1 MSKKYAEKPRQ
12 DSPKPPVRAAE
23 IYLLPLSLFIFF
35 AVIIVRSGWL
45 CEDSYITFR
54 TVYNFVNGFGL
65 RWNINERVQTFT
77 NPLWTLG
84 LSAAFYV
91 TREMYFTALFTSVA
105 VSLAAVALLISAAAN
120 RINMILIVLGLSL
133 SKAFVDF
140 STSGLENPMT
150 HLLLGGFFLVYFRLA
165 QRENLADTP
174 PAPLFWLSLFAAFGV
189 LNRMDIGVIFLPALA
204 HVFWKSVIRRAVVPV
219 RVSNLLAMIAGFLP
233 FILWEGFSLIYY
245 GFLFPNTAYA
255 KLSSGVHP
263 SERVEQGLYYLLNS
277 LNWDPI
283 TLFII
288 FGVLLTTLLAFPKR
302 RSHGFAA
309 LGVVLYLV
317 YIVRIGGDFM
327 SGRFLTAPL
336 FCAMI
341 LLAQMSLRPILQGV
355 PVMVILVLLGISEP
369 TPTIENYDPH
379 ARLVDNRGISD
390 GRSRDAEGSA
400 LARADRNTLLPNNER
415 VRRAQQLQRDS
426 VPVTIEPA
434 IGYFG
439 YAAGPYIHVLDTI
452 ALGDPLL
459 ARIPTRLMRGEWMIA
474 HFYRPIPDGYL
485 EASIDLGKINDP
497 SLQAYWEKLRYV
509 TRGGLLDRARLK
521 EIWNINTGKYD
532 HWLDEY
538 CLRNYAIDYAHE
550 VSSAREE
557 GSDWNAPGNY
567 RLNRYGLGIRFDS
580 GQHGILRGFTASL
593 NGGETYAF
601 AYFAQG
607 KEICRDTAAIPP
619 APTGGMVIYHGTFP
633 AQALQQQFDMLRI
646 LPANKPHKHSFG
658 HLRVDSAPIAKT
670 LAEISFPKAEGT
682 AWDAP
687 GNLFLNYQ
695 DLLITLDAASHA
707 RRFEISADCNDE
719 YQVVFFL
726 DQEKV
731 GEKIVPPNATTEGGL
746 SVSKKDV
753 PEAAVARGYNRI
765 LIAPYRGDGR
775 YSFGHFRLIE

>member
-1 MSKKYAEKPRQ
+1 
-12 DSPKPPVRAAE
+12 
-23 IYLLPLSLFIFF
+23 
-35 AVIIVRSGWL
+35 
-45 CEDSYITFR
+45 
-54 TVYNFVNGFGL
+54 
-65 RWNINERVQTFT
+65 
-77 NPLWTLG
+77 
-84 LSAAFYV
+84 
-91 TREMYFTALFTSVA
+91 
-105 VSLAAVALLISAAAN
+105 
-120 RINMILIVLGLSL
+120 
-133 SKAFVDF
+133 
-140 STSGLENPMT
+140 
-150 HLLLGGFFLVYFRLA
+150 
-165 QRENLADTP
+165 
-174 PAPLFWLSLFAAFGV
+174 
-189 LNRMDIGVIFLPALA
+189 MDIGVIFLPALA

-317 YIVRIGGDFM
+317 YVVRIGGDFM

-415 VRRAQQLQRDS
+415 VRRAQQLQRDG

-497 SLQAYWEKLRYV
+497 SLQAYWEKLRFV

-607 KEICRDTAAIPP
+607 NEICRETAAIPP

-670 LAEISFPKAEGT
+670 LAEISVPKAAGT

-726 DQEKV
+726 DQEMV
-731 GEKIVPPNATTEGGL
+731 GEKIVPPNATNEGGL

>member
-150 HLLLGGFFLVYFRLA
+150 HLLLGGFFLAYFRLA

-174 PAPLFWLSLFAAFGV
+174 PAPLFWLSLFAALGV

-317 YIVRIGGDFM
+317 YVVRIGGDFM

-415 VRRAQQLQRDS
+415 VRRAQQLQRDG

-567 RLNRYGLGIRFDS
+567 RLNRHGLGIRFDS
-580 GQHGILRGFTASL
+580 GQHGILLGFTASL
-593 NGGETYAF
+593 NGGETYTF

-607 KEICRDTAAIPP
+607 KEICRDTAAIPKS
-619 APTGGMVIYHGTFP
+619 PTGGMVIYHGTFP

-670 LAEISFPKAEGT
+670 LAEISVPKAEGT

>member
-1 MSKKYAEKPRQ
+1 MSKKYAEKLRQ
-12 DSPKPPVRAAE
+12 DNPKPPVRAAE

-165 QRENLADTP
+165 QRENLADAP
-174 PAPLFWLSLFAAFGV
+174 PAPLFWLSLFAALGV

-204 HVFWKSVIRRAVVPV
+204 HVFWKSVIRRAIVPV

-302 RSHGFAA
+302 RFQGFAA
-309 LGVVLYLV
+309 LGVILYLV
-317 YIVRIGGDFM
+317 YVVRIGGDFM

-355 PVMVILVLLGISEP
+355 PVMVILVLLGMSEP

-400 LARADRNTLLPNNER
+400 LARADRNTLLPKNER
-415 VRRAQQLQRDS
+415 VIRARQLKRDG

-439 YAAGPYIHVLDTI
+439 YAAGPTVHVLDTI

-459 ARIPTRLMRGEWMIA
+459 ARLPTKLMRGEWMIA

-497 SLQAYWEKLRYV
+497 SLQAYWEKLRFV
-509 TRGGLLDRARLK
+509 TRGGLLDWARLK

-550 VSSAREE
+550 ISSAREE

-567 RLNRYGLGIRFDS
+567 RLNRHGLGIRFDS

-619 APTGGMVIYHGTFP
+619 APTGGMVIYHGAFP
-633 AQALQQQFDMLRI
+633 AQAIQQQFDMLRI
-646 LPANKPHKHSFG
+646 LPANKPHKHSIG

-670 LAEISFPKAEGT
+670 LTEISVPKAEGT

-695 DLLITLDAASHA
+695 DLLITLDAVDHA
-707 RRFEISADCNDE
+707 RRFEISADCNDDYE
-719 YQVVFFL
+719 ITFFL

-731 GEKIVPPNATTEGGL
+731 GMKIVPQNITSEGGL

-753 PEAAVARGYNRI
+753 PEAAAARGYNRI